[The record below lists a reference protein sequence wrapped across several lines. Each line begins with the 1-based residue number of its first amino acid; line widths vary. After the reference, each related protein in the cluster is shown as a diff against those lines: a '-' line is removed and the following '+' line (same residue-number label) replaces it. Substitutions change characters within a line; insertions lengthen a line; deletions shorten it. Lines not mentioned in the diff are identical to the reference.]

1 MNPFYS
7 RSFRKSSRSDLFDL
21 YCVFNEALSGHGKS
35 MLSCVRE
42 LSRNFLFR
50 EKGFHEKECL
60 IRIGN
65 KWSLG
70 ISGGK
75 DG

>member
-1 MNPFYS
+1 
-7 RSFRKSSRSDLFDL
+7 
-21 YCVFNEALSGHGKS
+21 

-42 LSRNFLFR
+42 LSRNIPFR
-50 EKGFHEKECL
+50 EKGFHEKQCP